1 MICRHVIIPMG
12 GHFHRICPQIHDR
25 TFIAKIRYSRASSAA
40 PCHFIITTFD
50 CIPTT
55 FDCIPPLL
63 WTFYVTFC
71 WITKS
76 LLLFPMCI
84 CVYLCESIIC
94 TCIHIFCTDVV
105 CLLHLQYLSK
115 NTRMSFLHLGKENS
129 VTSCLC
135 FNAFCS
141 VLWGESLSRQHEHI
155 ISKLPITPAFL
166 QEIFAWGWTILSYF
180 VEEMSEPGVRLHFV
194 SVLAMYYSF

>member
-141 VLWGESLSRQHEHI
+141 VLWGVSPVNTNTLYQSCPLPPRSSKRYLRDGERSCLILSR
-155 ISKLPITPAFL
+155 KCLN
-166 QEIFAWGWTILSYF
+166 QESDSTS
-180 VEEMSEPGVRLHFV
+180 
-194 SVLAMYYSF
+194 